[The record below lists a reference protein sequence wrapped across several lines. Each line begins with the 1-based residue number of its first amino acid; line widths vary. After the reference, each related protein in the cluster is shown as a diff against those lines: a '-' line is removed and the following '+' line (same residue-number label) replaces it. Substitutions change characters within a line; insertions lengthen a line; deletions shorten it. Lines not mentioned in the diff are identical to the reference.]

1 MRVQEK
7 DPVIRLGIVS
17 HLSVTDAKR
26 ARRILIQNWF
36 EELTHLVPTP

>member
-1 MRVQEK
+1 M
-7 DPVIRLGIVS
+7 IRFGSIS

-36 EELTHLVPTP
+36 EELTRLVPTP

>member
-1 MRVQEK
+1 M
-7 DPVIRLGIVS
+7 IRFGSIS

-36 EELTHLVPTP
+36 EELKDRFPE